1 MQKTDHG
8 HPVDPDRLCESL
20 TKRGRACEN
29 PPVVGQRLCADHGGQ
44 VAERQAERARIP
56 SALVALDAARDLNDR
71 IEKHR
76 IRDAIKHAIE
86 HGVDPDYIEKCIE
99 KYRKRRKGAR

>member
-29 PPVVGQRLCADHGGQ
+29 PPVAGQRLCADHGGQ
-44 VAERQAERARIP
+44 VVERQAERARIP
-56 SALVALDAARDLNDR
+56 SALVAVDAVRDLNDR
-71 IEKHR
+71 IEHS
-76 IRDAIKHAIE
+76 
-86 HGVDPDYIEKCIE
+86 VDPDYIEKCIE